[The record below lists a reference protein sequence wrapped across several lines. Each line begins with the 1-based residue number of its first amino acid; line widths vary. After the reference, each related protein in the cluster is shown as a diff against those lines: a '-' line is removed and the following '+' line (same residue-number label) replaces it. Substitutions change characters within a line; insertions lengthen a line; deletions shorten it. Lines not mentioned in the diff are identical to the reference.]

1 MIKIVIFIFGAK
13 IVTIMS
19 FCKFQFVARKLSSFF
34 TKDPVGKGPL
44 KKARARALLLALP
57 AATPAGVGAQA
68 QAVLSG
74 LKPRQPRHRWRPWL
88 LCCAVLRERAWAAW
102 LRGLRGSSCFTCLP
116 KPNIS
121 RQHVPLR
128 PTSFVPFYVKFSQL
142 SVLLS
147 AFYGVHIHIVYYKGV
162 ILEITILQ
170 A

>member
-1 MIKIVIFIFGAK
+1 MARKLLLMIKIVIFIFGAK

-19 FCKFQFVARKLSSFF
+19 FCKFQFVARKLLSFF

-88 LCCAVLRERAWAAW
+88 LWCAVLRERAWAAW
-102 LRGLRGSSCFTCLP
+102 LRGLRGSSCSIP
-116 KPNIS
+116 
-121 RQHVPLR
+121 PLLLQMTKSSVD
-128 PTSFVPFYVKFSQL
+128 PQKGTSKDDVFEN
-142 SVLLS
+142 
-147 AFYGVHIHIVYYKGV
+147 G
-162 ILEITILQ
+162 
-170 A
+170 